1 MELGFMKE
9 SYREALLGFAAC
21 AAGTVVIYAAMYLSA
36 PVLAERHVARIVQ
49 ISGDTEELA
58 LASLVESARHKAT
71 DFIKLLLPTFAIYW
85 FVAGLGGRTPLLKAR
100 HANALLIA
108 GSSGVIAIAA
118 SSYFYWA
125 ETYCDQLPYPHKG
138 FQILRI
144 NECPSSQ
151 IFFSSL
157 FWISAAFFL
166 ASLIVR
172 LVRSRNSAPA
182 KAMP

>member
-1 MELGFMKE
+1 
-9 SYREALLGFAAC
+9 
-21 AAGTVVIYAAMYLSA
+21 MYLSA

-166 ASLIVR
+166 ASLMPEGHTFCNLNDHRGKPPVISQYPTRDAVDCWFHTVFLEVR
-172 LVRSRNSAPA
+172 T
-182 KAMP
+182 MI